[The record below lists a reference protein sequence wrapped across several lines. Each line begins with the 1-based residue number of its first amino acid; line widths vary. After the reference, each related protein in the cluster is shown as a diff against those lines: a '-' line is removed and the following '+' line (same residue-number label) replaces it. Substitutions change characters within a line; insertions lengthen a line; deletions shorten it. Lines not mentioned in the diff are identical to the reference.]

1 MFGRRKTHL
10 QAESQTEA
18 GLRNAGIEPGNPRIL
33 LESGYGVRPM
43 AMKDTIIKKLQ
54 QATCDKTE
62 LNKKVVRW
70 QKSLKEAEKALTDGG
85 KKKKEGK

>member
-1 MFGRRKTHL
+1 MQNL
-10 QAESQTEA
+10 
-18 GLRNAGIEPGNPRIL
+18 RIL

-62 LNKKVVRW
+62 LNKKVIKW
-70 QKSLKEAEKALTDGG
+70 QKSLKEAEKALKDGG
-85 KKKKEGK
+85 KKEKK

>member
-1 MFGRRKTHL
+1 
-10 QAESQTEA
+10 
-18 GLRNAGIEPGNPRIL
+18 
-33 LESGYGVRPM
+33 
-43 AMKDTIIKKLQ
+43 MKDTIIKKLQ

-70 QKSLKEAEKALTDGG
+70 KKSLKEAEKALTDGG